1 MIKIAKTVV
10 LFLFSAFL
18 SLNAQQTYNF
28 SIETKQKKLPFGLT
42 VKEPVKSPKVSL
54 VLSGGGARSISQIGV
69 IKALVEN
76 DIDFDLIIGTSMGA
90 IVGGLYSAGYCL
102 NDLDSLVKVTPWND
116 FFTFQKNDR
125 RSLFVE
131 QKITEDRAILAVR
144 MDGLNPVIPPSI
156 NTGQMVSNFLTTAV
170 INSPVHT
177 DSSFKDLLY
186 DFGAVATNLET
197 GEPVVLNKGLLSLA
211 LRASS
216 SVSFLLPPVPVD
228 SVLLVDGGLVANIP
242 TKIAKERN
250 SDFIIAVDCTS
261 PLKSRD
267 ELKFPWDIAD
277 QIVSIPI
284 QIISRQQKELADVLI
299 SPDLGFKKNSDFTE
313 LNEVI
318 EKGYSAGKKYAAK
331 IKEAIERITKEKLS
345 ESEPITFENISL
357 PENPSLLEK
366 QVYANLIKNKQV
378 TNTDILYEL
387 YKIRKRG
394 NVKSIS
400 ATVIEDTGK
409 SVLKI
414 NCTFNPVVK
423 SIKIK
428 NLSNLVGMGDFT
440 KITHSVLDKPFN
452 PKTLLNAL
460 IKILRIYRKSGYSLA
475 SVKNISFDKN
485 SGSLNVELDEGAI
498 SEIRVEGNKKTSPTV
513 ILREFPITE
522 GEIFNIG
529 KISEGLE
536 NLSNTNLFNN
546 IELYVTE
553 GKDGN
558 VITIS
563 VDEKIPTVVRFGI
576 RADNENFFQTSIDI
590 RNENLFGTGTELGF
604 VSSGGLRNRIFILEH
619 LAHRIFNTY
628 FTYRIKGF
636 YIFNDV
642 NVYRTVPSNDE
653 HRFKR
658 EKTAEYRQVF
668 YGASFGIGRQVEKFG
683 NLIFEGKYQVDRI
696 KNLFNFPDSES
707 YKINLVS
714 IKAIMSIDS
723 QNKYPFPTEGILLNA
738 YYETA
743 QTALGSD
750 IGFTKAMFDYKSYF
764 SFSPNATVSLA
775 FAIGFADK
783 TLPLTE
789 QFSLGGHYSF
799 FGYRDYEYRGR
810 QILKISVAY
819 RHLMPFKIFFDTYLS
834 FRYDLGSVWAEQE
847 QIRFKDLRHGIGA
860 TLSFDTPIGPADFS
874 VGKSFYFKNVLS
886 KNTISSGPFYFYFT
900 IGYYY

>member
-1 MIKIAKTVV
+1 MIKIAQTVA
-10 LFLFSAFL
+10 LFFFFAFL

-28 SIETKQKKLPFGLT
+28 SIAVKQKNLPFGLT
-42 VKEPVKSPKVSL
+42 VKEPLKSPKVSL
-54 VLSGGGARSISQIGV
+54 VLSGGGARAISQIGV
-69 IKALVEN
+69 IKALTESN
-76 DIDFDLIIGTSMGA
+76 IDFDLIIGTSMGA

-102 NDLDSLVKVTPWND
+102 NDLDSLVKVTPWNN

-144 MDGLNPVIPPSI
+144 MDGVNPVIPPSI
-156 NTGQMVSNFLTTAV
+156 NTGQQVSNFLTTTV

-177 DSSFKDLLY
+177 DSGFADLLY

-242 TKIAKERN
+242 TRIAKERG

-284 QIISRQQKELADVLI
+284 QIISRQQKKLADVLI
-299 SPDLGFKKNSDFTE
+299 SPDLGFKKNSDFTG
-313 LNEVI
+313 LDSVI
-318 EKGYSAGKKYAAK
+318 EKGYLSGRKYVQK
-331 IKEAIERITKEKLS
+331 IKESIERITKEKLN
-345 ESEPITFENISL
+345 ESELITFENISL
-357 PENPSLLEK
+357 SKDPSPLEK
-366 QVYANLIKNKQV
+366 HVYGNLIKRKPV
-378 TNTDILYEL
+378 TNVDILYEL

-394 NVKSIS
+394 EVKSIT
-400 ATVIEDTGK
+400 ATVRKDSNK

-414 NCTFNPVVK
+414 NCVFNPTVRN
-423 SIKIK
+423 IKIE
-428 NLSNLVGMGDFT
+428 NLSNLVGMNDFT
-440 KITHSVLDKPFN
+440 KITQAILDKPYN
-452 PKTLLNAL
+452 PKTLLRTL
-460 IKILRIYRKSGYSLA
+460 IKILRIYRKGGYSLA
-475 SVKNISFDKN
+475 AVRNVSFDEK
-485 SGSLNVELDEGAI
+485 SGSLKVKIDEGII
-498 SEIRVEGNKKTSPTV
+498 SKIRVEGNKNTSPTV
-513 ILREFPITE
+513 ILREFPISE
-522 GEIFNIG
+522 GEIFRID
-529 KISEGLE
+529 KISEGLQ

-546 IELYVTE
+546 IELFIAE
-553 GKDGN
+553 GDDGN

-590 RNENLFGTGTELGF
+590 RNENLFGTGTELGL
-604 VSSGGLRNRIFILEH
+604 VSSGGLRNRIFVLEH

-628 FTYRIKGF
+628 FTYSLKGF
-636 YIFNDV
+636 YKFNDV
-642 NVYRTVPSNDE
+642 NVYRTVPNDDD
-653 HRFKR
+653 HRFQR
-658 EKTAEYRQVF
+658 EKTAEYRQIF

-683 NLIFEGKYQVDRI
+683 NLIFEGKYQVDQI
-696 KNLFNFPDSES
+696 KNLFDFPDTET

-714 IKAIMSIDS
+714 IKAVMSIDS

-750 IGFTKAMFDYKSYF
+750 IGYTKAMFDYKSYF

-789 QFSLGGHYSF
+789 QFSLGGQTNF

-819 RHLMPFKIFFDTYLS
+819 RHLMPFKIFFDTYLN

-886 KNTISSGPFYFYFT
+886 KNTISRGPFYFYFT